1 MAYDLVI
8 FDCDGVLVDSEPL
21 SNRILAE
28 RLTAI
33 GLPTTTEESIRDYM
47 GRSWKTDQEIIERRL
62 GRPLPDGWVDAYHAA
77 VIAAFET
84 ELAPVAGVAAALDAI
99 GVPGCVASSSA
110 HPRIRAALRATG
122 LLERFDGRIFSA
134 TDVEHGKPAP
144 DLFLLAARE
153 CGAAPERCV
162 VVEDAPPGA
171 EAGRHGRSGLRRSDR
186 AGAARGRGRAR
197 VPLDGRAAR
206 PRQRFSSEMSRRP
219 VSVSRSSTSSISS
232 Q

>member
-47 GRSWKTDQEIIERRL
+47 GRSWKTDQELIERRL
-62 GRPLPDGWVDAYHAA
+62 GRPLPDGWVDAYHAE
-77 VIAAFET
+77 VIAAFAA
-84 ELAPVAGVAAALDAI
+84 ELEPVAGIAAALDAI
-99 GVPGCVASSSA
+99 TVPQCVASSSA
-110 HPRIRAALRATG
+110 HPRIRAALDATG
-122 LLERFDGRIFSA
+122 LLERFEGRIFSA

-144 DLFLLAARE
+144 DLFLHAARS
-153 CGAAPERCV
+153 CGAEPERCV

-171 EAGRHGRSGLRRSDR
+171 EAGRR
-186 AGAARGRGRAR
+186 AGMTVLGYAALTPAEALAAEGATVFRSMDELPALVSGCAPRSAAGR
-197 VPLDGRAAR
+197 
-206 PRQRFSSEMSRRP
+206 
-219 VSVSRSSTSSISS
+219 
-232 Q
+232 

>member
-8 FDCDGVLVDSEPL
+8 FDCDGVLVDSEPI

-62 GRPLPDGWVDAYHAA
+62 GRPLPDGWVEAYHAE
-77 VIAAFET
+77 VIAAFAT
-84 ELAPVAGVAAALDAI
+84 ELEPVAGIAPALDAI
-99 GVPGCVASSSA
+99 EMPSCVASSSA
-110 HPRIRAALRATG
+110 HPRIRAALGATG
-122 LLERFDGRIFSA
+122 LLGRFEGRIFSA

-144 DLFLLAARE
+144 DLFLHAARS

-171 EAGRHGRSGLRRSDR
+171 EAGRR
-186 AGAARGRGRAR
+186 AGMDVLGYAGLTAPELLAAEGAR
-197 VPLDGRAAR
+197 VFRSMAELPALVLNGSA
-206 PRQRFSSEMSRRP
+206 PR
-219 VSVSRSSTSSISS
+219 
-232 Q
+232 

>member
-33 GLPTTTEESIRDYM
+33 GLPTTTEQSIRDYM
-47 GRSWKTDQEIIERRL
+47 GRSWKTDQEIIEGRL
-62 GRPLPDGWVDAYHAA
+62 GRPLPDGWVEEYHAE

-84 ELAPVAGVAAALDAI
+84 ELEPVAGIAEALDAI
-99 GVPGCVASSSA
+99 DLPWCVASSSD
-110 HPRIRAALRATG
+110 HPRIRAALGACG
-122 LLERFDGRIFSA
+122 LLERFDGRIFSS

-144 DLFLLAARE
+144 DLFLHAARE
-153 CGAAPERCV
+153 CAAEPARCV

-171 EAGRHGRSGLRRSDR
+171 EAGRR
-186 AGAARGRGRAR
+186 AGMDVLGYAGLTAPELLAAECAR
-197 VPLDGRAAR
+197 VFASMDQLPALLNGSA
-206 PRQRFSSEMSRRP
+206 PR
-219 VSVSRSSTSSISS
+219 
-232 Q
+232 

>member
-1 MAYDLVI
+1 VAYDLVI

-33 GLPTTTEESIRDYM
+33 GLPTTTEDSIRDYM
-47 GRSWKTDQEIIERRL
+47 GRSWKTDQEIIEGKL

-77 VIAAFET
+77 VIAAFAT
-84 ELAPVAGVAAALDAI
+84 DLAPVEGIAAAIDAI
-99 GVPGCVASSSA
+99 DVPRCVASSSA
-110 HPRIRAALRATG
+110 HARIRAALRATG

-144 DLFLLAARE
+144 DLFLHAARE
-153 CGAAPERCV
+153 CGAAPERCL

-171 EAGRHGRSGLRRSDR
+171 QAGRR
-186 AGAARGRGRAR
+186 AGMDVLGYAGLTAPELLEAEGAR
-197 VPLDGRAAR
+197 VFRTMAELPALVTRSAPRSAAGR
-206 PRQRFSSEMSRRP
+206 
-219 VSVSRSSTSSISS
+219 
-232 Q
+232 